1 MSLLEQPS
9 SSFGKSH
16 LSVDLVLYALQL
28 NPTPPHDN
36 SYDLSQ
42 LKLYTLLLA
51 PPASL
56 IFLSPKNPNKR
67 KIQGQ
72 PQKKKDNNL
81 KPYIYKEMK

>member
-56 IFLSPKNPNKR
+56 IFLSPKNPNKS
-67 KIQGQ
+67 KVQAQ
-72 PQKKKDNNL
+72 PRKKKDNNL
-81 KPYIYKEMK
+81 KPYIYKEIN